1 MRIGI
6 KLGIIGG
13 FSAVLVAG
21 MVGSQL
27 LTNNAIT
34 AADKAATAQQQTA
47 DMAIHAKDAARGMRM
62 ANRDVRLA
70 HDSGHVR
77 KAAERLEHS
86 ANETIV
92 TMQEAAKRAA
102 VAENRDRM
110 LKVAALTEDYARA
123 AKAIVAAQEALFAVA
138 SARDN
143 ASRLWER
150 SVKVLAATPALMA
163 SASHVAVLNDA
174 DSNMNDVRQMIWRY
188 MATNDSYTLE
198 QARASSSTVAISLK
212 RLLDDV
218 PAVAVLQEFQGLQKA
233 LADYRA
239 ALDIIADSVASIAAR
254 NDEAIKVGDEIE
266 LLSDKIVSIAK
277 ELAVIRGNE
286 AAATISRA
294 GLIGIVVG
302 MLVIFVLVASGLYSF
317 YGIARPLRRLNDAMT
332 AMANGHLDIVVPGAN
347 RADEVGDIAKTIAVI
362 RQNAEREALEKQ
374 AAAQEQ
380 EAALTRQRKA
390 EMHKLADSFEAAV
403 GNIVQTVSSA
413 STELEAAA
421 STLSETADR
430 TQKLSGMVATGS
442 EEASTN
448 VQTVASATEEMA
460 SSIREISR
468 QVQDS
473 TRVSTE
479 AVNQAKRADAR
490 VAMLSRSAE
499 RIGDVTNLIATI
511 AEQTNLLAL
520 NATIE
525 AARAGE
531 AGRGFAVVAQEV
543 KTLAS
548 QTAKATDEIGTQ
560 IREMQAS
567 TLESV
572 DAIKE
577 ISGTIG
583 IISEITSAI
592 AAAVE
597 QQGSATN
604 EISRNVQEAAKGT
617 SEVTTN
623 VSDVSRGASETGSAA
638 SQVLSSAQSL
648 AHDSNRLKM
657 ELERFLYT
665 IRAA

>member
-21 MVGSQL
+21 MVVSQL

-34 AADKAATAQQQTA
+34 AADKAANAQQHTS
-47 DMAIHAKDAARGMRM
+47 DMATHAKDAARGMRM
-62 ANRDVRLA
+62 ANRDIRLA
-70 HDSGHVR
+70 HDGDHVR
-77 KAAERLEHS
+77 KATEQLERS

-92 TMQEAAKRAA
+92 TMQEAAKHAA

-110 LKVAALTEDYARA
+110 LKVVALTEGYASA
-123 AKAIVAAQEALFAVA
+123 TKIIAAAQETLFVTV

-150 SVKVLAATPALMA
+150 SVKVLAAAPALMA
-163 SASHVAVLNDA
+163 SASHAAVLNDA
-174 DSNMNDVRQMIWRY
+174 DVNMNDVRRMIWRY
-188 MATNDSYTLE
+188 MATNDPHTLA

-212 RLLDDV
+212 RLQDDV
-218 PAVAVLQEFQGLQKA
+218 PAMSTLQEFKGLQNA
-233 LADYRA
+233 LTDYRA
-239 ALDIIADSVASIAAR
+239 ALDTIATSVAAITAKT
-254 NDEAIKVGDEIE
+254 DEATKIGDEIE
-266 LLSDKIVSIAK
+266 SLSDKIASIAK
-277 ELAVIRGNE
+277 ELAHVRSNE
-286 AAATISRA
+286 AAETISKA
-294 GLIGIVVG
+294 GLIGLIAG
-302 MLVIFVLVASGLYSF
+302 LLVIFVLVASGVYSF
-317 YGIARPLRRLNDAMT
+317 YGIARPLQRLNSAMA
-332 AMANGHLDIVVPGAN
+332 AMANGQLDIVVPGAN

-380 EAALTRQRKA
+380 EAILARQRKA

-403 GNIVQTVSSA
+403 GNIVETVSSA

-430 TQKLSGMVATGS
+430 TQNLSGIVATGS

-473 TRVSTE
+473 TRVSAE
-479 AVNQAKRADAR
+479 AVTQAKRADSRIAT
-490 VAMLSRSAE
+490 LSRSAD
-499 RIGDVTNLIATI
+499 RIGDVTNLITTI

-525 AARAGE
+525 AARAGD

-560 IREMQAS
+560 IREMQVA

-577 ISGTIG
+577 INGTISV
-583 IISEITSAI
+583 ISEITSAI

-597 QQGSATN
+597 QQGAATN
-604 EISRNVQEAAKGT
+604 EIARNVQEAAKGT
-617 SEVTTN
+617 GEVTTN
-623 VSDVSRGASETGSAA
+623 VSEVSRGASETGSAA

-648 AHDSNRLKM
+648 AQDSNRLKM
-657 ELERFLYT
+657 ELERFLHT